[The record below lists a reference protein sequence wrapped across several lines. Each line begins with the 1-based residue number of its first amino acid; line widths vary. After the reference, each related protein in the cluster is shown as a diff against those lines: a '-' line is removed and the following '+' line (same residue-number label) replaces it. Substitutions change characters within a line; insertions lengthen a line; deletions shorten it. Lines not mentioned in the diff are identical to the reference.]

1 MGVPLGVGPWSA
13 PEDTHLLT
21 SRPNHRDR
29 QTAGWGRLSAGPLPF
44 LSMRSFADHL
54 NQPAGRGALRDHP
67 HSGAAGG
74 APCGDLVRIAVRIE
88 GDRVAEAGF
97 DAEGCGAVTAAASA
111 VVESIEEGLFFDAC
125 RWSGDRLAKELG
137 LGPAKRHAA
146 ELVVDALHRALGAA
160 AGSEAVSIARSA
172 RRTLVAMSG
181 GVDSAAAAQ
190 LALDAGDEVVA
201 VTLELWSDPG
211 TDGDKSCCSPQAVRG
226 ARDLAHRMGIPHLT
240 LDLRERFR
248 AEVVDTFL
256 DGYAAGRTPNP
267 CVRCNGEVRFDAM
280 LELAGALGAA
290 RLATGHYARIARDEH
305 GPLIRAAA
313 DARKDQSYMLARL
326 DPRLL
331 DRISFPLGAL
341 TKDAVRALAR
351 EAGLPV
357 ADKRESQDLCFVA
370 GLGGR
375 AFLQR
380 HGGPRL
386 RSPGEIVDRGGNV
399 LGRHEGQHNY
409 TVGQRRGL
417 GLATPDPMYVLRK
430 DAETNRV
437 VVGPREAL
445 ATARVPL
452 ENATLHRSAREV
464 EAVRLRY
471 HAEPIPCRVHVQDDG
486 SLELRLD
493 RPANGVAPGQL
504 ACLMRED
511 RVVGEG
517 TIGEPH

>member
-1 MGVPLGVGPWSA
+1 
-13 PEDTHLLT
+13 
-21 SRPNHRDR
+21 
-29 QTAGWGRLSAGPLPF
+29 
-44 LSMRSFADHL
+44 MRSFAEHL
-54 NQPAGRGALRDHP
+54 DAPRGEGALKDHP

-74 APCGDLVRIAVRIE
+74 APCGDLVRIAVGID
-88 GDRVAEAGF
+88 GDRVTEAGF
-97 DAEGCGAVTAAASA
+97 DADGCGAVTAAASA
-111 VVESIEEGLFFDAC
+111 IVESIEGSSFLSAC
-125 RWSGDRLAKELG
+125 RLEAGGLAKELA

-146 ELVVDALHRALGAA
+146 ELAADALHRALGAA
-160 AGSEAVSIARSA
+160 AKDGAVAVGQSA

-190 LALDAGDEVVA
+190 LALDVGDEVVA

-211 TDGDKSCCSPQAVRG
+211 TDGDRSCCSPQAVRG
-226 ARDLAHRMGIPHLT
+226 ARELAHRMGIPHVT

-248 AEVVDTFL
+248 AEVVDRFL

-267 CVRCNGEVRFDAM
+267 CVGCNGEVRFDAL
-280 LELAGALGAA
+280 LELAERLGAA

-313 DARKDQSYMLARL
+313 DAKKDQSYMLAKL
-326 DPRLL
+326 DPELL
-331 DRISFPLGAL
+331 DRISFPLGGL

-386 RSPGEIVDRGGNV
+386 RRGGEIVDRQGRV

-417 GLATPDPMYVLRK
+417 GLATPEPLYVLEK
-430 DAETNRV
+430 DARENRV
-437 VVGPREAL
+437 VVGPKEAL
-445 ATARVPL
+445 ATRCVPL
-452 ENATLHRSAREV
+452 ENATLHRRAEEV
-464 EAVRLRY
+464 ETVRLRY
-471 HAEPIPCRVHVQDDG
+471 HAKPLACRVHVEDDG
-486 SLELRLD
+486 EIELELD
-493 RPANGVAPGQL
+493 QSANGVAPGQL
-504 ACLMRED
+504 ACLMRQD

-517 TIGEPH
+517 TIGEPR

>member
-1 MGVPLGVGPWSA
+1 
-13 PEDTHLLT
+13 
-21 SRPNHRDR
+21 
-29 QTAGWGRLSAGPLPF
+29 
-44 LSMRSFADHL
+44 MRSFAEHL
-54 NQPAGRGALRDHP
+54 DAPSGKGALAGAP
-67 HSGAAGG
+67 YTGAAGG
-74 APCGDLVRIAVRIE
+74 AVCGDVVRIALRIE

-111 VVESIEEGLFFDAC
+111 TVELIEGGPFLNAC
-125 RWSGDRLAKELG
+125 RLG
-137 LGPAKRHAA
+137 ASDVADALGGLTPPKRHAA
-146 ELVVDALHRALGAA
+146 ELTADALHRALGAA
-160 AGSEAVSIARSA
+160 AKDGAARLEAST

-201 VTLELWSDPG
+201 VTLELWADPA
-211 TDGDKSCCSPQAVRG
+211 TDGEKSCCSPQAVVG
-226 ARDLAHRMGIPHLT
+226 ARRLAHRMGIPHLT

-280 LELAGALGAA
+280 LDLADALGAA

-305 GPLIRAAA
+305 GPLVRAAT
-313 DARKDQSYMLARL
+313 DPKKDQSYMLAKL
-326 DPRLL
+326 DPAML
-331 DRISFPLGAL
+331 DRLSFPLGAL
-341 TKDAVRALAR
+341 TKDAVRQLAR
-351 EAGLPV
+351 DAGLPV

-386 RSPGEIVDRGGNV
+386 RRPGEIVDRQGRV
-399 LGRHEGQHNY
+399 LGRHEGHHNY

-417 GLATPDPMYVLRK
+417 GIASPEPVYVLEK
-430 DAETNRV
+430 DAASNRV
-437 VVGPREAL
+437 VVGPKHEL
-445 ATARVPL
+445 ATRTVSL
-452 ENATLHRSAREV
+452 EDATLHRPASEV
-464 EAVRLRY
+464 EQVRLRY
-471 HAEPIPCRVHVQDDG
+471 HAKPIACRAFERGGRVLLA
-486 SLELRLD
+486 LESD
-493 RPANGVAPGQL
+493 AHAVAPGQL
-504 ACLMRED
+504 ACLMRQD

-517 TIGEPH
+517 TIGEPT